1 MIPICMFAVFR
12 FILCCSQ
19 RISAPSLDYFSGKR
33 MILLKKS
40 LKTAVFWQKWGFKF
54 LLFNII
60 HKGRNSMIR
69 FNTTPRQESA
79 HQKVRLIVSE
89 SAKSEQAQKKAQLE
103 SAKVAKAIKTDAI
116 PAINAREKHDLESN
130 NGVKTIDILSQ

>member
-1 MIPICMFAVFR
+1 
-12 FILCCSQ
+12 
-19 RISAPSLDYFSGKR
+19 
-33 MILLKKS
+33 
-40 LKTAVFWQKWGFKF
+40 
-54 LLFNII
+54 
-60 HKGRNSMIR
+60 MIR